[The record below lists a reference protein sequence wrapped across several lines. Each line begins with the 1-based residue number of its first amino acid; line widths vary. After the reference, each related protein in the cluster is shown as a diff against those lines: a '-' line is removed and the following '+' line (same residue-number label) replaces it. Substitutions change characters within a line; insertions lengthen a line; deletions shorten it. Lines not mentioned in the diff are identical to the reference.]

1 MSAQYPDESPVPDRS
16 LFTLRSAVAL
26 KAGDYLIY
34 RDQVC
39 YVRSVWTHGLPLVVE
54 FDLHPIPGDKPLIA
68 VQLPALESVSS
79 YQEEIVP

>member
-1 MSAQYPDESPVPDRS
+1 MPIQSPDESPVPDRD
-16 LFTLRSAVAL
+16 LFTRRPAVAL

-54 FDLHPIPGDKPLIA
+54 FDLHPIPGAAPLIA
-68 VQLPALESVSS
+68 VQLPALEPVSS
-79 YQEEIVP
+79 YQEEASL